1 MSSKHV
7 ALTEQVKLR
16 LKELRAQGLSLHKIA
31 KETGVAYNIVT
42 RELMTP
48 KGVGFLTDLSTELGG
63 NPYRLSRRG
72 AYNE

>member
-1 MSSKHV
+1 MAGQHV
-7 ALTEQVKLR
+7 ALTEEVKLR

-42 RELMTP
+42 RELMCP

-63 NPYRLSRRG
+63 NPYRVARKG
-72 AYNE
+72 AYHE